1 MTINFKEYQRQS
13 SNTAIYLT
21 KVLEKYSNLPDEI
34 IKYMGLAYTAN
45 GLGEVGEVQG
55 KIKKILRD
63 NGGTITNEHRTEI
76 KKEIGDCLWYLA
88 AMCNELQ
95 ISLQD
100 AAEENLKKL
109 QSRKERSV
117 LTGSGDNR

>member
-1 MTINFKEYQRQS
+1 MNFEEYQKQS
-13 SNTAIYLT
+13 SSTAIYLT

-95 ISLQD
+95 ISLQE

>member
-1 MTINFKEYQRQS
+1 MGINFDEYQKQS
-13 SNTAIYLT
+13 SSTAIYLT
-21 KVLEKYSNLPDEI
+21 KVLEKHPNLPDEI
-34 IKYMGLAYTAN
+34 KKYMGLAYTAN

-63 NGGTITNEHRTEI
+63 NGGTITNEHKTEI

-88 AMCNELQ
+88 AMCNELE

-100 AAEENLKKL
+100 AAEENLEKL
-109 QSRKERSV
+109 LSRKERGV

>member
-1 MTINFKEYQRQS
+1 MNFEEYQKQS
-13 SNTAIYLT
+13 SSTAIYLT